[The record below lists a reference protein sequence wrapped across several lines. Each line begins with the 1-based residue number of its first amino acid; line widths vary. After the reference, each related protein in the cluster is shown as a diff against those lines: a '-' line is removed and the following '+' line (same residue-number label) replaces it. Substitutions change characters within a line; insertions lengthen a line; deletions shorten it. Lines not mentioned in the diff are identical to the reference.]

1 MASHNRLALFFVTV
15 TIFVTIAKEVDLRA
29 VSQTGGVTRPS
40 EPDLALARMLL
51 VAYKLQIIEEPH
63 RRLRQATVASRQ
75 WLWHNP
81 CMLVASA
88 AI

>member
-1 MASHNRLALFFVTV
+1 
-15 TIFVTIAKEVDLRA
+15 
-29 VSQTGGVTRPS
+29 
-40 EPDLALARMLL
+40 MLL

>member
-1 MASHNRLALFFVTV
+1 
-15 TIFVTIAKEVDLRA
+15 
-29 VSQTGGVTRPS
+29 
-40 EPDLALARMLL
+40 MLL

-63 RRLRQATVASRQ
+63 RRLRQATVAFRQ
-75 WLWHNP
+75 WLWHNS